1 MRFQGAMIRPCEKGG
16 VKSAKPLDL
25 LIVRAR
31 YPQRPLTM
39 NRPKNRASSLF
50 NVSNL
55 LVVVDLLNDFL
66 THAGVLVR
74 VSLELLAARSRCLT

>member
-1 MRFQGAMIRPCEKGG
+1 MIRPCEKGG

-50 NVSNL
+50 KNVSNL

-74 VSLELLAARSRCLT
+74 VRLELLAARSRCLT